1 MEDEEL
7 KNNEEETEATNTDSD
22 SQEDN
27 YSKNTKNSPAMFVVL
42 IVLVLGGIY
51 FYKNMNS
58 NKTMQTKEEN
68 KTTNTETTKEITQEE
83 LAKHSTKED
92 CWLQIDSK
100 VYDVTNFVS
109 KHPGKDAILFGCGKD
124 ATAMFNKRPDG
135 TSHSDRARVTM
146 TQFQIGTVK

>member
-7 KNNEEETEATNTDSD
+7 KNNETEVEANDVKSE
-22 SQEDN
+22 SQEHN
-27 YSKNTKNSPAMFVVL
+27 YSKKTKNSPAMFLVL
-42 IVLVLGGIY
+42 VALVLGGIY

-58 NKTMQTKEEN
+58 NKTMQTAEEN
-68 KTTNTETTKEITQEE
+68 KTTNTETAKEVAQDE

-92 CWLQIDSK
+92 CWLQIDSN

-124 ATAMFNKRPDG
+124 ATAMFNKRSDG
-135 TSHSDRARVTM
+135 TSHSDRARVTLA
-146 TQFQIGTVK
+146 QFKIGTVK

>member
-1 MEDEEL
+1 MDDEKL
-7 KNNEEETEATNTDSD
+7 KNNETEVEENSLGSEF
-22 SQEDN
+22 QEGN
-27 YSKNTKNSPAMFVVL
+27 YSKKVKSSPVML
-42 IVLVLGGIY
+42 IILAALVLGGVY

-58 NKTMQTKEEN
+58 NKAMQTAEEN
-68 KTTNTETTKEITQEE
+68 KTTNTETVKEVTQDE

-92 CWLQIDSK
+92 CWLQIDSN
-100 VYDVTNFVS
+100 VYDVTNFIS

-146 TQFQIGTVK
+146 TQFKVGTVK